1 MCVQSS
7 VSSSDPAMAIAVGD
21 LVHSIVA
28 PYVVGTVSDK
38 MYGDRPEDVFIDVE
52 TEEGKVL
59 VMEYDLRKGPMPR
72 PLKALA
78 IKMNP
83 VALRPKRGVRASN
96 PPDLFKPASF
106 KSRQHFKLFTLECV
120 VTDGA
125 YVYTTNKD
133 LGEFRVPVGT
143 MSELAARAAA
153 RVTFTE
159 EYKSIRL
166 EEEVDAALNA
176 RVPTAPKDT
185 GVIDLL
191 SDTED
196 EGEEDEVEVVVVP
209 APVPAPLVPE
219 PVEDELMVVEGEGVI
234 PVLEEEKEVE
244 GSLALVLMPVPVP
257 VDPAMEAD
265 TESEAES
272 DWDEDEEEEEGGNE
286 LLLLEDAQ
294 PEAAGMLMLEDIKE
308 QKKKRRAARKARKA
322 RSTWNCA

>member
-1 MCVQSS
+1 MCVQST

-28 PYVVGTVSDK
+28 PYVVGTVTDK

-72 PLKALA
+72 PIKALA

-83 VALRPKRGVRASN
+83 IALRPKRGVRASN
-96 PPDLFKPASF
+96 PPDLFKPANF

-120 VTDGA
+120 VSDGA

-133 LGEFRVPVGT
+133 LGTFRVPVGT

-166 EEEVDAALNA
+166 EEEVYEALNA
-176 RVPTAPKDT
+176 RAPTAPKDT

-196 EGEEDEVEVVVVP
+196 EGEEDDEVEVVEVVGVAAP
-209 APVPAPLVPE
+209 APA

-244 GSLALVLMPVPVP
+244 GSLALVPVPVP

-272 DWDEDEEEEEGGNE
+272 DWDEEEEEGGNE
-286 LLLLEDAQ
+286 LLLLEDAK
-294 PEAAGMLMLEDIKE
+294 PEAAGGVLMLEDIKE